1 MNLSKNFTLKE
12 LCATSTGVKNVPTQ
26 DVIDHLTHLVENV
39 LQPIRDLYGKP
50 ITVNSG
56 YRCEALNKCVGGAR
70 TSQHMTGQA
79 VDITTGT
86 KEGNRKLFAI
96 LEGMEFDQLIDERD
110 MSWIHVSF
118 KSSPNRNQKLKL

>member
-1 MNLSKNFTLKE
+1 MKLSKNFTLAE
-12 LCATSTGVKNVPTQ
+12 LCATSTGVTNIPTQ
-26 DVIDHLTHLVENV
+26 DVTERLTHLVENT
-39 LQPIRDLYGKP
+39 LQPLRDLYGKP

-56 YRCEALNKCVGGAR
+56 YRCEALNKRVGGAR

-110 MSWIHVSF
+110 MSWIHISL
-118 KSSPNRNQKLKL
+118 KMEGNRNQKLRL

>member
-1 MNLSKNFTLKE
+1 MKLSKNFSLAE

-26 DVIDHLTHLVENV
+26 DVTDNLTNLVKNV
-39 LQPIRDLYGKP
+39 LQPLRDLYGKP

-56 YRCEALNKCVGGAR
+56 YRCEALNKRVGGAR

-96 LEGMEFDQLIDERD
+96 LEGMEFDQLIDEKD

-118 KSSPNRNQKLKL
+118 KPSPNRNQKLKL